1 MEKESWKMRK
11 YKGKLYSVREME
23 CKKRECFIPFS
34 GNGQNICRLY
44 EMGQCPEKYRE
55 ANKSKISRKDNIME
69 QTPEIKEVNALAL
82 SVPEQAKQITIKTM
96 ADYTRASDIIMS
108 IKAIRKKIT
117 DTFKPIKQKMDA
129 AKQEVLDQEKAADAP
144 LKEAEAWL
152 SPQIIE
158 WNREQERIRKA
169 EEDRLRAIAQ
179 KEEEERQL
187 AAAVAAEQSG
197 NKEEA
202 EAIIETPVQAAP
214 VIVPKAVPKV
224 AGMSI
229 RENWKFRIIDEKKI
243 PREYLKVDEVKIGQ
257 VVRAMKS
264 AANIPGV
271 EVYNEGT
278 VSGRRAA

>member
-1 MEKESWKMRK
+1 
-11 YKGKLYSVREME
+11 
-23 CKKRECFIPFS
+23 
-34 GNGQNICRLY
+34 
-44 EMGQCPEKYRE
+44 
-55 ANKSKISRKDNIME
+55 ME

-169 EEDRLRAIAQ
+169 EEDRLRKIA
-179 KEEEERQL
+179 EEEEKERL
-187 AAAVAAEQSG
+187 LNEAVAAEQSG

-202 EAIIETPVQAAP
+202 EAIISAPIQAPPV
-214 VIVPKAVPKV
+214 VVPKAVPKV
-224 AGMSI
+224 PGMSI
-229 RENWKFRIIDEKKI
+229 RENWKFRITNEKLI
-243 PREYLKVDEVKIGQ
+243 PREYLKADEVKIGQ

-264 AANIPGV
+264 AANIPGI
-271 EVYNEGT
+271 EIYNEG
-278 VSGRRAA
+278 VISGRRAA

>member
-1 MEKESWKMRK
+1 
-11 YKGKLYSVREME
+11 
-23 CKKRECFIPFS
+23 
-34 GNGQNICRLY
+34 
-44 EMGQCPEKYRE
+44 
-55 ANKSKISRKDNIME
+55 ME
-69 QTPEIKEVNALAL
+69 QTPEIIEVNALAL

-158 WNREQERIRKA
+158 WNREQERIRKT
-169 EEDRLRAIAQ
+169 EEDRLRKIAEEAE
-179 KEEEERQL
+179 KERLLNE
-187 AAAVAAEQSG
+187 AVAAEQSG

-202 EAIIETPVQAAP
+202 EAIISAPVQAPP
-214 VIVPKAVPKV
+214 VVVPKAVPKV
-224 AGMSI
+224 TGMSI
-229 RENWKFRIIDEKKI
+229 RENWKFRITNEKLL
-243 PREYLKVDEVKIGQ
+243 PREFLKPDEVKIGQ

-264 AANIPGV
+264 ATNISGI
-271 EVYNEGT
+271 EIYNEG
-278 VSGRRAA
+278 VISGRRAA